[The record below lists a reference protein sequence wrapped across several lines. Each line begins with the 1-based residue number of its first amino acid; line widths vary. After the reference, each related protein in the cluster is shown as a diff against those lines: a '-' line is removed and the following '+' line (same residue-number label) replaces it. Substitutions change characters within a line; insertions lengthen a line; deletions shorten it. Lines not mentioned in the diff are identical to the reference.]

1 MASAW
6 ASRTARRRRRALV
19 VAATS
24 VATAALSSCS
34 SSSCGG
40 PSSAPLAEGGGG
52 RDTSAIDVT
61 SVLDGGSGDSAAPFE
76 ASACGPDGSVAGLSD
91 WPGWVRLLGATPACR
106 FDGPTNL
113 ANAIPPWSWIP
124 CTNGAAGCLEF
135 QAGWPLPQ
143 GAPFRFQKFAVS
155 HDPLGNAKWLRIE
168 RLIDGAATFE
178 DDLYD
183 VASGAPLG
191 AWRRDDLG
199 GDCAIVAFAG
209 ATSVSLFGFVKACGL
224 YGANGAPAALLSS
237 PAFQQLAGT
246 PLPGVSGAFAS
257 DTTVAFGVSLLGV
270 VGRWP
275 VGSLS
280 YATTPADAASLSLQL
295 EMLEGNDTYA
305 ESEHG
310 TSGWQQV
317 YRIDVDGSVVLFLS
331 APNAHIAAPRTDGTT
346 LFWLQIY
353 GTTDVTMPQQRV
365 EAWAAPYSSDPTQVA
380 ATARKIAL
388 LPETAVLGDAVAFQ
402 GLYAVNGAQG
412 VSAYVVRLADGATAR
427 VAPGSTR
434 AFFRLGL
441 VSPTELWSVMAD
453 VNGLNGSELQRTS
466 LGSW

>member
-40 PSSAPLAEGGGG
+40 PSSALLAEGGGG
-52 RDTSAIDVT
+52 RDTSAIDVM
-61 SVLDGGSGDSAAPFE
+61 SVLDGGSGDSAPPVE
-76 ASACGPDGSVAGLSD
+76 ASTCGPDGSAAGLSD

-113 ANAIPPWSWIP
+113 SSAIPPWSWIP

-199 GDCAIVAFAG
+199 GDCAIVAFE
-209 ATSVSLFGFVKACGL
+209 
-224 YGANGAPAALLSS
+224 N
-237 PAFQQLAGT
+237 T
-246 PLPGVSGAFAS
+246 P
-257 DTTVAFGVSLLGV
+257 
-270 VGRWP
+270 
-275 VGSLS
+275 
-280 YATTPADAASLSLQL
+280 
-295 EMLEGNDTYA
+295 
-305 ESEHG
+305 
-310 TSGWQQV
+310 
-317 YRIDVDGSVVLFLS
+317 
-331 APNAHIAAPRTDGTT
+331 PRH
-346 LFWLQIY
+346 
-353 GTTDVTMPQQRV
+353 
-365 EAWAAPYSSDPTQVA
+365 SDPTTHTPLFILFVHIL
-380 ATARKIAL
+380 RIGPRRL
-388 LPETAVLGDAVAFQ
+388 HVVRNVSEYRLDAVD
-402 GLYAVNGAQG
+402 LAV
-412 VSAYVVRLADGATAR
+412 ADLER
-427 VAPGSTR
+427 
-434 AFFRLGL
+434 FH
-441 VSPTELWSVMAD
+441 
-453 VNGLNGSELQRTS
+453 Q
-466 LGSW
+466 